1 MEGSLRDEFCPAIC
15 APTVR
20 PGDDVA
26 RVVDVVRIVACGADH
41 DVGAC
46 AAIEQI
52 RSCATIRPVVASIT
66 VWAIHDVRLS
76 VESE

>member
-15 APTVR
+15 APAGR

-26 RVVDVVRIVACGADH
+26 RVVDLVGIVARGADH
-41 DVGAC
+41 DVGVC

-52 RSCATIRPVVASIT
+52 HSRATTRPVVASLT
-66 VWAIHDVRLS
+66 AWAVHEVRLL